1 MTLAACLQPLKIS
14 ANCTYLHCTG
24 THVCV
29 HSHNDMM
36 HMGTHTHTHTRVGG
50 KHLFKPGWSPSSPG
64 TLGGWRGAPQ

>member
-36 HMGTHTHTHTRVGG
+36 HMGTHTHTHT
-50 KHLFKPGWSPSSPG
+50 HGWAGSTFSS
-64 TLGGWRGAPQ
+64 LGGPPLALGP

>member
-36 HMGTHTHTHTRVGG
+36 HMGTHTHTHTGG
-50 KHLFKPGWSPSSPG
+50 QE
-64 TLGGWRGAPQ
+64 APFQAWVVPL